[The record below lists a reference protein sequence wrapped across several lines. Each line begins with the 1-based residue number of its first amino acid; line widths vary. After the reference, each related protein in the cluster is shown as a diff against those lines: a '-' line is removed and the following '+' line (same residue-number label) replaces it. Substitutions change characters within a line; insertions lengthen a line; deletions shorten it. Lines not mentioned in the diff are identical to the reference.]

1 MGGGFDDVKEGI
13 MTFSWLHHHVNGEV
27 INNPDPMGSEVEL
40 VKRVSGAQLF
50 LVDVEESV
58 LMQCGEFSLRLLKQT
73 HSPLAAVLASV
84 GEVQWPVGKD
94 APILKVWNR
103 RYTFALPGLVYG
115 LSFPDST
122 PPAVL
127 QQLESVMDQYCTF
140 EIHQVAAHEQQ
151 TMNIATNVKIG
162 QRVAGDAAIIG
173 KYWTAVAPDVQ
184 TTSASI
190 ARQICSTSSI
200 VADSILMGGDWVSLS
215 IQQAGGA
222 AAYVMKSKVVGDQ
235 MQNPRILKRIQQARR
250 MSAVAKLMSKTLLK
264 GAIRVS
270 AHVATG
276 LGLDHHQANANTS
289 TIRTSTSAG
298 SAAAAAGGGGS
309 RKHPS
314 VAVASV
320 DAFAKVVEAVETA
333 GKSVYAATKA
343 VGTDLV
349 QQRFGT
355 DAGELVQDGFGVVG
369 NAIDTAWTLN
379 KLGLKMLFQVTAAS
393 TMLSSTSTRTKS
405 STTKSSA
412 AKSRSST
419 TTTTIDHHNVQQQQ
433 QQQQRPPAA
442 ASMDHDLQ
450 CPYTNS
456 TAISDQQT
464 TLGISQQQTTLQD
477 SQTHDQLQD
486 QEMVDAQC
494 FNLFPSEYLHHQR
507 SSQHATAPA
516 STQKMPQTQIFL
528 GPATATIQQQ
538 PASVGINSFAPSP
551 AAAVESYYTSS
562 SAQSPDSLQSNSAFE
577 QYKPLFQK

>member
-27 INNPDPMGSEVEL
+27 INNPDHMGSEVEL

-73 HSPLAAVLASV
+73 HSPLAAVVASV

-151 TMNIATNVKIG
+151 NMNIATNVKIG
-162 QRVAGDAAIIG
+162 QRAAGDAASIG

-184 TTSASI
+184 TTSATI
-190 ARQICSTSSI
+190 AKQICSTSSI

-222 AAYVMKSKVVGDQ
+222 AAYVMKSKVGGDQ

-276 LGLDHHQANANTS
+276 LGLDHHQADANTS
-289 TIRTSTSAG
+289 TIRTGTSAG
-298 SAAAAAGGGGS
+298 SAAAAAAAGGGGS

-349 QQRFGT
+349 QQTFGT

-393 TMLSSTSTRTKS
+393 TMLSSTSTTTKS

-412 AKSRSST
+412 ARYRSTST

-433 QQQQRPPAA
+433 QRPPAA
-442 ASMDHDLQ
+442 ASMDHDMQ

-464 TLGISQQQTTLQD
+464 TLGITQQQTTLQD

-486 QEMVDAQC
+486 QEMVDQC
-494 FNLFPSEYLHHQR
+494 FNLFPSEYLHQQR
-507 SSQHATAPA
+507 SSWHATAPA

-528 GPATATIQQQ
+528 GPAAATIHQQ
-538 PASVGINSFAPSP
+538 PA
-551 AAAVESYYTSS
+551 

>member
-1 MGGGFDDVKEGI
+1 
-13 MTFSWLHHHVNGEV
+13 
-27 INNPDPMGSEVEL
+27 
-40 VKRVSGAQLF
+40 
-50 LVDVEESV
+50 
-58 LMQCGEFSLRLLKQT
+58 
-73 HSPLAAVLASV
+73 
-84 GEVQWPVGKD
+84 
-94 APILKVWNR
+94 
-103 RYTFALPGLVYG
+103 
-115 LSFPDST
+115 
-122 PPAVL
+122 
-127 QQLESVMDQYCTF
+127 
-140 EIHQVAAHEQQ
+140 
-151 TMNIATNVKIG
+151 
-162 QRVAGDAAIIG
+162 
-173 KYWTAVAPDVQ
+173 
-184 TTSASI
+184 
-190 ARQICSTSSI
+190 
-200 VADSILMGGDWVSLS
+200 MGGDWVSLS

-276 LGLDHHQANANTS
+276 LGLDHHQENANTS
-289 TIRTSTSAG
+289 TIRTSPSAG
-298 SAAAAAGGGGS
+298 SAAAGGGGS

-393 TMLSSTSTRTKS
+393 TMLSSTSTTTKS

-412 AKSRSST
+412 ARSRST
-419 TTTTIDHHNVQQQQ
+419 YTTTTIDHHNVQ

-450 CPYTNS
+450 CPYTNF
-456 TAISDQQT
+456 TAISNQQT
-464 TLGISQQQTTLQD
+464 TLGISQPQITLQD
-477 SQTHDQLQD
+477 SQTHGQLQD
-486 QEMVDAQC
+486 QEMVEDQS

-507 SSQHATAPA
+507 SSQHATAPT

-528 GPATATIQQQ
+528 GPA
-538 PASVGINSFAPSP
+538 
-551 AAAVESYYTSS
+551 AAIESYYTSS
-562 SAQSPDSLQSNSAFE
+562 SARSPDSLQSNSAFE

>member
-27 INNPDPMGSEVEL
+27 INNLDHMGSEVEL

-73 HSPLAAVLASV
+73 HSPLAAVVASV

-122 PPAVL
+122 PLAVL

-151 TMNIATNVKIG
+151 NMNIATNVKIG
-162 QRVAGDAAIIG
+162 PRAVGDAASIG
-173 KYWTAVAPDVQ
+173 TYWTAVAPDVQ
-184 TTSASI
+184 TTSARI

-276 LGLDHHQANANTS
+276 LGLDHHQTNANTS

-298 SAAAAAGGGGS
+298 SAAAAAAAGGGGT

-349 QQRFGT
+349 QQTFGA
-355 DAGELVQDGFGVVG
+355 DAGELVQDGFGVFG

-393 TMLSSTSTRTKS
+393 TMLSSTSTTTKS

-412 AKSRSST
+412 ARSRSTCTT
-419 TTTTIDHHNVQQQQ
+419 TTTTIDHHNV
-433 QQQQRPPAA
+433 QQQRPPAA

-464 TLGISQQQTTLQD
+464 TLGISQQQTTLQN

-486 QEMVDAQC
+486 QEMVEDQC
-494 FNLFPSEYLHHQR
+494 FNIFPSEYLHHQR

-528 GPATATIQQQ
+528 GPAAATIQQQ

-562 SAQSPDSLQSNSAFE
+562 SAQSPNSLQSNSAFE

>member
-1 MGGGFDDVKEGI
+1 
-13 MTFSWLHHHVNGEV
+13 
-27 INNPDPMGSEVEL
+27 
-40 VKRVSGAQLF
+40 
-50 LVDVEESV
+50 
-58 LMQCGEFSLRLLKQT
+58 
-73 HSPLAAVLASV
+73 
-84 GEVQWPVGKD
+84 
-94 APILKVWNR
+94 
-103 RYTFALPGLVYG
+103 
-115 LSFPDST
+115 
-122 PPAVL
+122 
-127 QQLESVMDQYCTF
+127 
-140 EIHQVAAHEQQ
+140 
-151 TMNIATNVKIG
+151 MNIATNVKIG
-162 QRVAGDAAIIG
+162 QRAAGDAASIG

-184 TTSASI
+184 TTSATI

-200 VADSILMGGDWVSLS
+200 VADSILMGADWVSLS

-222 AAYVMKSKVVGDQ
+222 AAYVMKSKVGGDQ

-270 AHVATG
+270 THVATG

-298 SAAAAAGGGGS
+298 SAAAAAAAGGGES

-349 QQRFGT
+349 QQTFGT

-369 NAIDTAWTLN
+369 SAIDTAWTLN

-393 TMLSSTSTRTKS
+393 TMLSSTSTTTKS

-412 AKSRSST
+412 ARSRAAST
-419 TTTTIDHHNVQQQQ
+419 TTTTIDHHNVQ

-456 TAISDQQT
+456 TAISDKQT

-486 QEMVDAQC
+486 QEMVEQC
-494 FNLFPSEYLHHQR
+494 FNLFPSEYLHQQR
-507 SSQHATAPA
+507 SSWHATAPA

-528 GPATATIQQQ
+528 GPAAATIQQQ
-538 PASVGINSFAPSP
+538 PAS
-551 AAAVESYYTSS
+551 
-562 SAQSPDSLQSNSAFE
+562 AQTPDSLQSNSAFE

>member
-1 MGGGFDDVKEGI
+1 
-13 MTFSWLHHHVNGEV
+13 
-27 INNPDPMGSEVEL
+27 
-40 VKRVSGAQLF
+40 
-50 LVDVEESV
+50 
-58 LMQCGEFSLRLLKQT
+58 
-73 HSPLAAVLASV
+73 
-84 GEVQWPVGKD
+84 
-94 APILKVWNR
+94 
-103 RYTFALPGLVYG
+103 
-115 LSFPDST
+115 
-122 PPAVL
+122 
-127 QQLESVMDQYCTF
+127 
-140 EIHQVAAHEQQ
+140 
-151 TMNIATNVKIG
+151 MNIATNVKIG
-162 QRVAGDAAIIG
+162 QRAAGDAASIG

-184 TTSASI
+184 TTRATI

-276 LGLDHHQANANTS
+276 LGLDHHQANTNTS

-298 SAAAAAGGGGS
+298 SAAAAAGGGGGS

-393 TMLSSTSTRTKS
+393 TMLSSTSTTTKS

-412 AKSRSST
+412 AKSRSTS
-419 TTTTIDHHNVQQQQ
+419 TTTTIDHHNVQK

-450 CPYTNS
+450 CLKTNS
-456 TAISDQQT
+456 TSISFQQT

-528 GPATATIQQQ
+528 GPAAATIQQQ

>member
-1 MGGGFDDVKEGI
+1 
-13 MTFSWLHHHVNGEV
+13 
-27 INNPDPMGSEVEL
+27 
-40 VKRVSGAQLF
+40 
-50 LVDVEESV
+50 
-58 LMQCGEFSLRLLKQT
+58 
-73 HSPLAAVLASV
+73 
-84 GEVQWPVGKD
+84 
-94 APILKVWNR
+94 
-103 RYTFALPGLVYG
+103 
-115 LSFPDST
+115 
-122 PPAVL
+122 
-127 QQLESVMDQYCTF
+127 
-140 EIHQVAAHEQQ
+140 
-151 TMNIATNVKIG
+151 MNIATNVKIG
-162 QRVAGDAAIIG
+162 QRAAGDAASIG

-184 TTSASI
+184 TTSATI

-222 AAYVMKSKVVGDQ
+222 AAYVMKSKVGGDQ

-276 LGLDHHQANANTS
+276 LGLDHHQANATTS

-309 RKHPS
+309 GKHPS

-349 QQRFGT
+349 QQTFGT

-393 TMLSSTSTRTKS
+393 TMLSSTSTTTKS
-405 STTKSSA
+405 STNKSSA
-412 AKSRSST
+412 ARARS
-419 TTTTIDHHNVQQQQ
+419 TTTIDHHNVQQ
-433 QQQQRPPAA
+433 RPPAA
-442 ASMDHDLQ
+442 AAMDHDFQ

-464 TLGISQQQTTLQD
+464 TLGISEQQTTLQD
-477 SQTHDQLQD
+477 DQLQD
-486 QEMVDAQC
+486 QEMVENQC

-528 GPATATIQQQ
+528 GPAAATIQQQ

-551 AAAVESYYTSS
+551 AAAAVESYHTSC

>member
-1 MGGGFDDVKEGI
+1 
-13 MTFSWLHHHVNGEV
+13 
-27 INNPDPMGSEVEL
+27 
-40 VKRVSGAQLF
+40 
-50 LVDVEESV
+50 
-58 LMQCGEFSLRLLKQT
+58 
-73 HSPLAAVLASV
+73 
-84 GEVQWPVGKD
+84 
-94 APILKVWNR
+94 
-103 RYTFALPGLVYG
+103 
-115 LSFPDST
+115 
-122 PPAVL
+122 
-127 QQLESVMDQYCTF
+127 
-140 EIHQVAAHEQQ
+140 
-151 TMNIATNVKIG
+151 MNIATNVKIG
-162 QRVAGDAAIIG
+162 QRAAGDAASIG

-184 TTSASI
+184 TTSATI

-222 AAYVMKSKVVGDQ
+222 AAYVMKSKVGGDQ

-250 MSAVAKLMSKTLLK
+250 MSAVAKLMSKSLLK

-298 SAAAAAGGGGS
+298 SAAAAAAAGGGGS

-349 QQRFGT
+349 QQTFGT

-393 TMLSSTSTRTKS
+393 TMLSSTSTTTKS

-412 AKSRSST
+412 AKSRSTST
-419 TTTTIDHHNVQQQQ
+419 TTTTIDHHNVQQQR
-433 QQQQRPPAA
+433 QQQRPPAA
-442 ASMDHDLQ
+442 ASMDHDMQ

-456 TAISDQQT
+456 TAISGQQK

-486 QEMVDAQC
+486 QEMVEAQC
-494 FNLFPSEYLHHQR
+494 FNLFPSEHLHHQH

-516 STQKMPQTQIFL
+516 STQKIPQTQIFL
-528 GPATATIQQQ
+528 GPAAATIQQQ
-538 PASVGINSFAPSP
+538 HPASFGINSFAPSP
-551 AAAVESYYTSS
+551 PAAVESYYTSS
-562 SAQSPDSLQSNSAFE
+562 SAQSPNSLQSNSAFE

>member
-1 MGGGFDDVKEGI
+1 MGRE
-13 MTFSWLHHHVNGEV
+13 H
-27 INNPDPMGSEVEL
+27 
-40 VKRVSGAQLF
+40 
-50 LVDVEESV
+50 
-58 LMQCGEFSLRLLKQT
+58 
-73 HSPLAAVLASV
+73 
-84 GEVQWPVGKD
+84 
-94 APILKVWNR
+94 
-103 RYTFALPGLVYG
+103 
-115 LSFPDST
+115 
-122 PPAVL
+122 
-127 QQLESVMDQYCTF
+127 
-140 EIHQVAAHEQQ
+140 AAHEQQ
-151 TMNIATNVKIG
+151 NMNIATNLKIG

-184 TTSASI
+184 TTSATI

-276 LGLDHHQANANTS
+276 LGLDHHQANTNTS

-298 SAAAAAGGGGS
+298 SAAAAAGGGGGS

-393 TMLSSTSTRTKS
+393 TMLSSTSTTTKS

-412 AKSRSST
+412 AKSRSTS
-419 TTTTIDHHNVQQQQ
+419 TTTTIDHHNVQK

-450 CPYTNS
+450 CLKTNS
-456 TAISDQQT
+456 TSISDQQT

-528 GPATATIQQQ
+528 GPAAATIQQQ

>member
-1 MGGGFDDVKEGI
+1 
-13 MTFSWLHHHVNGEV
+13 
-27 INNPDPMGSEVEL
+27 
-40 VKRVSGAQLF
+40 
-50 LVDVEESV
+50 
-58 LMQCGEFSLRLLKQT
+58 
-73 HSPLAAVLASV
+73 
-84 GEVQWPVGKD
+84 
-94 APILKVWNR
+94 
-103 RYTFALPGLVYG
+103 
-115 LSFPDST
+115 
-122 PPAVL
+122 
-127 QQLESVMDQYCTF
+127 
-140 EIHQVAAHEQQ
+140 
-151 TMNIATNVKIG
+151 
-162 QRVAGDAAIIG
+162 
-173 KYWTAVAPDVQ
+173 
-184 TTSASI
+184 
-190 ARQICSTSSI
+190 
-200 VADSILMGGDWVSLS
+200 MGGDWVSLS

-222 AAYVMKSKVVGDQ
+222 AAFVMKSKVVGDQ

-298 SAAAAAGGGGS
+298 SAAAAAAAGGGGT

-349 QQRFGT
+349 QQTFGT

-369 NAIDTAWTLN
+369 SAIDTAWTLN

-393 TMLSSTSTRTKS
+393 TMLSSTSTTTKS

-412 AKSRSST
+412 ARSRSTCTT
-419 TTTTIDHHNVQQQQ
+419 TTTTIDHHNV
-433 QQQQRPPAA
+433 QQQRPPAA

-464 TLGISQQQTTLQD
+464 TLGISQQQTTLQN

-486 QEMVDAQC
+486 QEMVEDQC

-516 STQKMPQTQIFL
+516 STQKMSQTQIFL
-528 GPATATIQQQ
+528 GPAAATIQQQ

-562 SAQSPDSLQSNSAFE
+562 SAQSPNSLQSNSAFE